1 MLKLF
6 EMNEVVMF
14 VFSLI
19 DIFVL
24 IMLEKIIVFNRFFV
38 WIF

>member
-24 IMLEKIIVFNRFFV
+24 IMLEKIIVLDFLLV
-38 WIF
+38 